1 MMTINLERA
10 AMRGKLAE
18 LQEEAKRLRLRI
30 EGHATAIRQ
39 GLNTA
44 LHPVDDLEVPQ
55 LAEQMDN
62 LVMAWAE
69 LSKASSDIARLE
81 RELR

>member
-1 MMTINLERA
+1 MISTERA
-10 AMRGKLAE
+10 AMRGRLAE
-18 LQEEAKRLRLRI
+18 LQDEASRLRLKI
-30 EGHATAIRQ
+30 EGNATAIRQ

-44 LHPVDDLEVPQ
+44 LTPVDDLEVPQ
-55 LAEQMDN
+55 LAEQMDT

-69 LSKASSDIARLE
+69 LQKISSDIARLE

>member
-18 LQEEAKRLRLRI
+18 LQEEAKRLRLKI
-30 EGHATAIRQ
+30 EGSATAIRQ

-44 LHPVDDLEVPQ
+44 LTPVDDLEVPQ
-55 LAEQMDN
+55 LSQQMDD

-69 LSKASSDIARLE
+69 LQKVGSDIARLQ

>member
-1 MMTINLERA
+1 MNLERA

-18 LQEEAKRLRLRI
+18 LQEDAKRLRLKI
-30 EGHATAIRQ
+30 EGNATAIRH

-44 LHPVDDLEVPQ
+44 LTPVDDLEVPQ
-55 LAEQMDN
+55 IAEQMDN

-69 LSKASSDIARLE
+69 LQKVGSDIARL
-81 RELR
+81 RKELC

>member
-1 MMTINLERA
+1 MMNLERA

-18 LQEEAKRLRLRI
+18 LQEAAKRLRLKI
-30 EGHATAIRQ
+30 EGDATAIRQ

-44 LHPVDDLEVPQ
+44 LTPVDDLEVPQ
-55 LAEQMDN
+55 LAQQMDS

-69 LSKASSDIARLE
+69 LQKVGSDIARLE

>member
-1 MMTINLERA
+1 MMSINLERA

-18 LQEEAKRLRLRI
+18 AQDKQRRLILK
-30 EGHATAIRQ
+30 GDGLCAAIRQ

-44 LHPVDDLEVPQ
+44 LTPFAEQEIPQ
-55 LAEQMDN
+55 VAEQMDS
-62 LVMAWAE
+62 LVLAWAE
-69 LSKASSDIARLE
+69 LQKVQSDIGRLE